1 MQRRLENTR
10 METVYRAGIA
20 IIATPLLQEEIFE
33 ICGEEVNLYLA
44 GVNRRLSTINLQQE
58 QDPKQEEYAGVGE
71 E

>member
-1 MQRRLENTR
+1 MS
-10 METVYRAGIA
+10 GIA
-20 IIATPLLQEEIFE
+20 IINTHLLQEEIFE

-44 GVNRRLSTINLQQE
+44 GVNRRLSTINLEQE